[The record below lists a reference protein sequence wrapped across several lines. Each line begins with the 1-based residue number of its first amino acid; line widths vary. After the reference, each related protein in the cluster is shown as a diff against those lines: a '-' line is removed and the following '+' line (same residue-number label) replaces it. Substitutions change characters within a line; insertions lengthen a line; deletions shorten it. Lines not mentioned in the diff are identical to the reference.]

1 MNVENLYILEDR
13 GIIYINGNDVSEFL
27 QNLISNDINK
37 VTDENT
43 CFASLL
49 TPQGKYLFDFIIIKH
64 KLGFLID
71 CEKNQIDKLYSTL
84 NNYKLR
90 SNIEIINLSNELV
103 VAAISQEKF
112 MTFEKAQNLP
122 GNTIKYNEDCIFL
135 DPRNVKLGGRI
146 IMNLE
151 KLELSIKKLNL
162 KKSSPEEYYRHS
174 YEMGIP
180 QINMSNLNNKIFGI
194 ECNFQELN
202 GIDFKK
208 GCYVG
213 QENTARI
220 KLKNKLSK
228 RLLPLKLI
236 EGKISIDNKI
246 KNQETEIGKVIIDNK
261 FPFGVIKI
269 GNENLDYNK
278 IYETEEGK
286 IKISMPDWIN

>member
-1 MNVENLYILEDR
+1 
-13 GIIYINGNDVSEFL
+13 
-27 QNLISNDINK
+27 
-37 VTDENT
+37 
-43 CFASLL
+43 
-49 TPQGKYLFDFIIIKH
+49 
-64 KLGFLID
+64 
-71 CEKNQIDKLYSTL
+71 
-84 NNYKLR
+84 
-90 SNIEIINLSNELV
+90 
-103 VAAISQEKF
+103 
-112 MTFEKAQNLP
+112 
-122 GNTIKYNEDCIFL
+122 
-135 DPRNVKLGGRI
+135 
-146 IMNLE
+146 MNLE

-162 KKSSPEEYYRHS
+162 KKLSPEEYYRHS

-180 QINMSNLNNKIFGI
+180 QINMNNLNNKIFGI